1 MLVLTVISFDCR
13 LLRSRLQ
20 LDHELQSTPHQLAQA
35 PYKQILISRLFR
47 PVETWAARA
56 GTLACKVMM
65 RDAA

>member
-35 PYKQILISRLFR
+35 PYKQILRSAR
-47 PVETWAARA
+47 P
-56 GTLACKVMM
+56 
-65 RDAA
+65 DALGMADF